1 MRGLC
6 LLGAVALA
14 CGAVG
19 LGCAKSK
26 EAAPGP
32 AVTVSETAGPG
43 SASRAVTATATVE
56 EVDQAKREVVL
67 RTADGDLKRI
77 HVGDEVRNL
86 PQVRKGDVV
95 TATYYESIALA
106 LRDATGEKPSVSVTQ
121 DMQRAPLGSMP
132 SGVVTQQTTLKAKV
146 TAVDRKKQ
154 TVTLE
159 GPRGGTVTLKVEDP
173 KKLDGVVVG
182 HLVEAVYREAVVIS
196 VDKPTK

>member
-1 MRGLC
+1 MRGIGVLVAVVSLC
-6 LLGAVALA
+6 GVAAV
-14 CGAVG
+14 
-19 LGCAKSK
+19 GCAKSK

-32 AVTVSETAGPG
+32 GVTVSESAGPG
-43 SASRAVTATATVE
+43 SASRAITATATVE
-56 EVDQAKREVVL
+56 DVDQDRREVTL
-67 RTADGDLKRI
+67 RTADGEQKRI

-86 PQVRKGDVV
+86 SQVRKGDVV

-106 LRDATGEKPSVSVTQ
+106 LRDATGDKPSVSVTQ
-121 DMQRAPLGSMP
+121 DVQRAPLGSKP
-132 SGVVTQQTTLKAKV
+132 SGSVTQETTLKAKV
-146 TAVDRKKQ
+146 TAVDRRKQ

-173 KKLDGVVVG
+173 KKLDDVVVG

>member
-6 LLGAVALA
+6 LLAAVASL
-14 CGAVG
+14 CGVMG
-19 LGCAKSK
+19 FGCAKK

-32 AVTVSETAGPG
+32 AVTVSESAGPG
-43 SASRAVTATATVE
+43 SASRSVTATATVE

-67 RTADGDLKRI
+67 RTADGELKRI

-121 DMQRAPLGSMP
+121 DDSLPWTIS
-132 SGVVTQQTTLKAKV
+132 
-146 TAVDRKKQ
+146 
-154 TVTLE
+154 
-159 GPRGGTVTLKVEDP
+159 
-173 KKLDGVVVG
+173 VG
-182 HLVEAVYREAVVIS
+182 HSTSSSGTLASSSSSRSAS
-196 VDKPTK
+196 TAALL

>member
-1 MRGLC
+1 MRDMGSLVAVVSLC
-6 LLGAVALA
+6 GVAM
-14 CGAVG
+14 V
-19 LGCAKSK
+19 GCAKSR

-32 AVTVSETAGPG
+32 GITVSEAAGPG

-56 EVDQAKREVVL
+56 DVDQDRREVTL
-67 RTADGDLKRI
+67 RTADGEQKRI
-77 HVGDEVRNL
+77 RVGDEVRNL

-106 LRDATGEKPSVSVTQ
+106 LRDATGDEPSVSVTQ
-121 DMQRAPLGSMP
+121 DVQRAPLGSKP
-132 SGVVTQQTTLKAKV
+132 SGSVTQETTLKAKV
-146 TAVDRKKQ
+146 TAVDRRKQ

-173 KKLDGVVVG
+173 KKLDDVVVG
-182 HLVEAVYREAVVIS
+182 RLVEAVYREAVVIS